1 MATVGVLLV
10 ILLLLLTVPF
20 LAAADAF
27 CDNLKSVAATLPKKT
42 SSSTEHF
49 ATATFGQA
57 NDTVYALALC
67 RGDVLNDSTC
77 AGCLA
82 SSFDMLLN
90 LTPSPQQQC
99 YKTAYYYSD
108 CILIYSENDI
118 VAAPPSTTDIG
129 DDGTPAFQRWNTK
142 SDNRLI
148 IGARIQEMLVATVEE
163 AAVSTTP
170 MRFATAS
177 MDTLTTLPRFY
188 SLAQCTP
195 DLSAGD
201 CRACLSHLLGMVN
214 FTMSLRFGGRM
225 GAIRCYFRY
234 EASKF
239 YDGKPML
246 PLGQLSAPAPVPAT
260 TKKKSESGP
269 TVAACNFY
277 PHP

>member
-1 MATVGVLLV
+1 MAIVGVLLA

-27 CDNLKSVAATLPKKT
+27 CDNLKNVAATLPKKT

-90 LTPSPQQQC
+90 QTPSPQQQC
-99 YKTAYYYSD
+99 YKTAYYYSN
-108 CILIYSENDI
+108 CILIYSGNDI
-118 VAAPPSTTDIG
+118 VAAPPSTTDLDG
-129 DDGTPAFQRWNTK
+129 DGTPAFQRWNTRND
-142 SDNRLI
+142 SRLI
-148 IGARIQEMLVATVEE
+148 AGARIQELLVKTVEE
-163 AAVSTTP
+163 AARTTP
-170 MRFATAS
+170 RRFATAV
-177 MDTLTTLPRFY
+177 MDGGTNYPKVY

-201 CRACLSHLLGMVN
+201 CHACLSHLLGMVN
-214 FTMSLRFGGRM
+214 FTMSLRFGGQM

-239 YDGKPML
+239 YNGEPML

-260 TKKKSESGP
+260 TKQKSESGP
-269 TVAACNFY
+269 KLACNFY
-277 PHP
+277 PHA